1 MVQNR
6 ADSLQRQ
13 RESDAVLADDMP
25 AAEPSPEEALTP
37 ALGLAGAQSSAAL
50 PAGDSVSSQAQSADD
65 AGTQFVP
72 APTVPVQSS
81 SSGSSSSGRD
91 PDEWIADI
99 EEQLA
104 LGNRELA
111 RAAVKNFRDR
121 YPDYE
126 LPEALEQLLSANDR

>member
-1 MVQNR
+1 M
-6 ADSLQRQ
+6 
-13 RESDAVLADDMP
+13 
-25 AAEPSPEEALTP
+25 
-37 ALGLAGAQSSAAL
+37 
-50 PAGDSVSSQAQSADD
+50 
-65 AGTQFVP
+65 
-72 APTVPVQSS
+72 PVQPS
-81 SSGSSSSGRD
+81 SSGASSSGRD

-126 LPEALEQLLSANDR
+126 LPEALEQLLSTNDR